1 MARTNFSG
9 PINVGRI
16 QNTTGTSVSENVR
29 NVAFVECHASFPVN
43 HSNFTVTTDDNK
55 LAITGANGAGTT
67 SVTLV
72 DATQNVPGIT
82 SDGGFE
88 AASVITL
95 ESGGNDSALTATITG
110 TDVLGNAQTEAVNP
124 MGNSAGTA
132 LVSSTKT
139 FKTVSSIAV
148 SGAGTVGTLEV
159 GVVETGLI
167 SVICRSTF
175 NEYPLGQTATTSG
188 KNLANNI
195 VIPKFSR
202 INDIRFVVNEA
213 FDTAG
218 FDMQIGAN
226 VAQAAGA
233 TLNSL
238 DLDYFAGDADND
250 VKAIASHHIPTGM
263 DQTVAQMKNCL
274 NVSDDDAAGYEMDK
288 AVVITAKTDDALTA
302 GEGVLN
308 MYWTQLINNTN

>member
-16 QNTTGTSVSENVR
+16 QTNTGSTISDNVR

-43 HSNFTVTTDDNK
+43 HSNFTVTTDANK
-55 LAITGANGAGTT
+55 LAVTGSNGASTT
-67 SVTLV
+67 SVTFL
-72 DATQNVPGIT
+72 DTTANVPGIT

-95 ESGGNDSALTATITG
+95 TSAGDDSARTATITG
-110 TDVLGNAQTEAVNP
+110 TDVLDNAQTEDLTMAN
-124 MGNSAGTA
+124 AGVAT
-132 LVSSTKT
+132 STKT
-139 FKTVSSIAV
+139 FKTVTSIAIDG
-148 SGAGTVGTLEV
+148 SGTAGTLEV
-159 GVVETGLI
+159 GVIETGLI
-167 SVICRSTF
+167 SVVCRSLF
-175 NEYPLGQTATTSG
+175 NEYPLGQSSTTTD

-226 VAQAAGA
+226 VAQASGA

-238 DLDYFAGDADND
+238 DLDYFAGDSDND

-263 DQTVAQMKNCL
+263 DQSLAQMKNCL
-274 NVSDDDAAGYEMDK
+274 NVSDDDESGYEMDK
-288 AVVITAKTDDALTA
+288 AVVISAKTDDALTA

-308 MYWTQLINNTN
+308 VYWTQQINNTN

>member
-16 QNTTGTSVSENVR
+16 QTNTGSTVSENVR

-43 HSNFTVTTDDNK
+43 HSNFTVTTDADK
-55 LAITGANGAGTT
+55 LAVTGSNGASTT

-72 DATQNVPGIT
+72 DSTQNVPGIT

-88 AASVITL
+88 AASVITIT
-95 ESGGNDSALTATITG
+95 SGGDDSSKTATITG
-110 TDVLGNAQTEAVNP
+110 TDVLGNAQTEDLTLADTGAATSAKTYATVTDITLDS
-124 MGNSAGTA
+124 GSAGTLA
-132 LVSSTKT
+132 
-139 FKTVSSIAV
+139 
-148 SGAGTVGTLEV
+148 V
-159 GVVETGLI
+159 GVIETGLI
-167 SVICRSTF
+167 SVVARSLF
-175 NEYPLGQTATTSG
+175 NEYPLGQSSTTSN

-238 DLDYFAGDADND
+238 DLDYFAGDTDND
-250 VKAIASHHIPTGM
+250 VKAVASHHIPTGM

-274 NVSDDDAAGYEMDK
+274 NVSDDDASGFEMDK
-288 AVVITAKTDDALTA
+288 AVVISAKTDDALTT

-308 MYWTQLINNTN
+308 IYWTQSVNNTN

>member
-16 QNTTGTSVSENVR
+16 QTNTGTTISDNVR

-43 HSNFTVTTDDNK
+43 HSNFTVTTDANK
-55 LAITGANGAGTT
+55 LAVTGSNGAGTT
-67 SVTLV
+67 SVTLL
-72 DATQNVPGIT
+72 DTTANVPGIT

-95 ESGGNDSALTATITG
+95 TSAGNDSALTATITG
-110 TDVLGNAQTEAVNP
+110 TDVLGNAQTEGVT
-124 MGNSAGTA
+124 MGNAG

-139 FKTVSSIAV
+139 FKTVTDIAV

-159 GVVETGLI
+159 GVIESGLI
-167 SVICRSTF
+167 SVVCRSLF
-175 NEYPLGQTATTSG
+175 NEYPLGQSSTTVG

-218 FDMQIGAN
+218 FDVQIGAN
-226 VAQAAGA
+226 VAQASGA

-250 VKAIASHHIPTGM
+250 VKAVASHHIPTGM
-263 DQTVAQMKNCL
+263 DQSVAQMKNCL
-274 NVSDDDAAGYEMDK
+274 NVSDDDASGYEMDK
-288 AVVITAKTDDALTA
+288 AVVLTAATDDALTT
-302 GEGVLN
+302 GEAVLN
-308 MYWTQLINNTN
+308 VYWTQQINNTN

>member
-43 HSNFTVTTDDNK
+43 HSNFTVTTDANK
-55 LAITGANGAGTT
+55 LAITGANGASTT

-95 ESGGNDSALTATITG
+95 TSGGNDSGLTATITG
-110 TDVLGNAQTEAVNP
+110 TDVLGNAQTEAVAP
-124 MGNSAGTA
+124 MGNAG

-250 VKAIASHHIPTGM
+250 VRTIASHHIPTGM

-274 NVSDDDAAGYEMDK
+274 NVSDDDAAGFEMDK

>member
-16 QNTTGTSVSENVR
+16 QNTTGSIISENVR

-55 LAITGANGAGTT
+55 LAVTGSNGAGTT
-67 SVTLV
+67 SVTFV

-95 ESGGNDSALTATITG
+95 TSAGNDSALTASITG
-110 TDVLGNAQTEAVNP
+110 TDVLGNAQTEDIT
-124 MGNSAGTA
+124 MGNAGSVTT
-132 LVSSTKT
+132 VKT
-139 FKTVSSIAV
+139 FKTVSSITV
-148 SGAGTVGTLEV
+148 SGSGTVGTLQV
-159 GVVETGLI
+159 GVVATGLI
-167 SVICRSTF
+167 SVVCRSLF
-175 NEYPLGQTATTSG
+175 NEYPLAQTADSSP

-226 VAQAAGA
+226 VAQAAGSM
-233 TLNSL
+233 TNSL
-238 DLDYFAGDADND
+238 DLDYFAGDTSND
-250 VKAIASHHIPTGM
+250 VKGVASHHIPTGM

-274 NVSDDDAAGYEMDK
+274 NVSDDDASGFEMDK
-288 AVVITAKTDDALTA
+288 AVVISAKTDDALTA

-308 MYWTQLINNTN
+308 VYWTQQVNDTN

>member
-16 QNTTGTSVSENVR
+16 QTNTGTSVSENVR

-43 HSNFTVTTDDNK
+43 HSNFTVTTDDDK
-55 LAITGANGAGTT
+55 LAVTGSNGASTT

-88 AASVITL
+88 AASVITII
-95 ESGGNDSALTATITG
+95 SGGDDSSKTATITG
-110 TDVLGNAQTEAVNP
+110 TDVLGNSQTEALTL
-124 MGNSAGTA
+124 ADTGTA
-132 LVSSTKT
+132 TSTKT
-139 FKTVSSIAV
+139 FKTVTAITLD
-148 SGAGTVGTLEV
+148 SGSAGTLKV
-159 GVVETGLI
+159 GVIVSGLI
-167 SVICRSTF
+167 SVVCRSLF
-175 NEYPLGQTATTSG
+175 NEYPLGQSSTTTD

-218 FDMQIGAN
+218 FDVQIGAN
-226 VAQAAGA
+226 VAQANGA

-238 DLDYFAGDADND
+238 DLDYFAGDSDND

-263 DQTVAQMKNCL
+263 DQSLAQMKNCL
-274 NVSDDDAAGYEMDK
+274 NVSDDDASGYEMDK
-288 AVVITAKTDDALTA
+288 AVVLSAKTDDALTA
-302 GEGVLN
+302 GEAVLN
-308 MYWTQLINNTN
+308 VYWTQQINNTN

>member
-16 QNTTGTSVSENVR
+16 QNTTGTSISENIR

-43 HSNFTVTTDDNK
+43 HSNFTVTTDADK
-55 LAITGANGAGTT
+55 LAVTGSNGASTT

-88 AASVITL
+88 AASVITII
-95 ESGGNDSALTATITG
+95 SGGDDSSKTATITG
-110 TDVLGNAQTEAVNP
+110 TDVLDNAQTEDLTLADT
-124 MGNSAGTA
+124 GTA
-132 LVSSTKT
+132 TSTKT
-139 FKTVSSIAV
+139 FKTVTSITLD
-148 SGAGTVGTLEV
+148 SGSAGTLKV
-159 GVVETGLI
+159 GVILSGLI
-167 SVICRSTF
+167 SVVCRSLF
-175 NEYPLGQTATTSG
+175 NEYPLGQSSTSSS

-250 VKAIASHHIPTGM
+250 VKAVASHHIPTGM

-274 NVSDDDAAGYEMDK
+274 NVSDDDAAGFEMDK
-288 AVVITAKTDDALTA
+288 AVVISAKTDDALTA

-308 MYWTQLINNTN
+308 IYWTQQVNDTN

>member
-16 QNTTGTSVSENVR
+16 QNTTGSIISENVR

-55 LAITGANGAGTT
+55 LAVTGSNGAGTT
-67 SVTLV
+67 SVTFV

-95 ESGGNDSALTATITG
+95 DSGGNDSSLTATITG
-110 TDVLGNAQTEAVNP
+110 TDVLGNTQTEDIT
-124 MGNSAGTA
+124 MGNAGSVTT
-132 LVSSTKT
+132 VKT
-139 FKTVSSIAV
+139 FKTVSSITV
-148 SGAGTVGTLEV
+148 SGSGTVGTLQV
-159 GVVETGLI
+159 GVVATGLI
-167 SVICRSTF
+167 SVVCRSLF
-175 NEYPLGQTATTSG
+175 NEYPLAETADSSP

-226 VAQAAGA
+226 VAQAAGSM
-233 TLNSL
+233 TNSL
-238 DLDYFAGDADND
+238 DIDYFAGDADND
-250 VKAIASHHIPTGM
+250 VRTVASHHIPTGM
-263 DQTVAQMKNCL
+263 DQSVAQMKNCL
-274 NVSDDDAAGYEMDK
+274 NVSDDDAASFEMDK
-288 AVVITAKTDDALTA
+288 VVVITAKTDDALTT

-308 MYWTQLINNTN
+308 MYWTQQINNTN

>member
-16 QNTTGTSVSENVR
+16 QNTTGTTISSNVR

-43 HSNFTVTTDDNK
+43 HSNFTVTTDDDK
-55 LAITGANGAGTT
+55 LAVTGSNGASTT

-72 DATQNVPGIT
+72 DSTQNVPGIT

-88 AASVITL
+88 AASVITII
-95 ESGGNDSALTATITG
+95 SGGDDSSKTATITG
-110 TDVLGNAQTEAVNP
+110 TDVLDNAQTEDLTLADT
-124 MGNSAGTA
+124 GTA
-132 LVSSTKT
+132 TSTKT
-139 FKTVSSIAV
+139 FKTVTSITLD
-148 SGAGTVGTLEV
+148 SGSAGTLKV
-159 GVVETGLI
+159 GVILSGLI
-167 SVICRSTF
+167 SVVCRSLF
-175 NEYPLGQTATTSG
+175 NEYPLGQSSTSSS

-226 VAQAAGA
+226 VAQASGA

-250 VKAIASHHIPTGM
+250 VRTVASHHIPTGM

-288 AVVITAKTDDALTA
+288 AVVISAKTDDALTA

-308 MYWTQLINNTN
+308 VYWTQQVNDTN